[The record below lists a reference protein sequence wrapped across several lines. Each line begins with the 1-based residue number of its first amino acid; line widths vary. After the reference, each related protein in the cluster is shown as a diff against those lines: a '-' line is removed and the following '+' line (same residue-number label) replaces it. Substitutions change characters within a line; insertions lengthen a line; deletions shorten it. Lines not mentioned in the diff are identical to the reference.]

1 MEVAPHIGS
10 GHKLDSWKGWFFL
23 RAVISPTGGE
33 DTTVGFA
40 PPHPG
45 SQRHTAW
52 LGWLC
57 RPAGLTVKGRVA

>member
-33 DTTVGFA
+33 DTTVWVCSSTPWITA
-40 PPHPG
+40 SHSLARMALPPCGTH
-45 SQRHTAW
+45 
-52 LGWLC
+52 C
-57 RPAGLTVKGRVA
+57 EKG